1 MLPDFF
7 FFFLMAPPLIRG
19 KKKWWQKTSEDS
31 CMILLRLPENYQLH
45 QIKFTVRSSFSVA
58 LWGKWLRFYTATY
71 AYRGSMIIMGQ
82 LSASLCHTLVQ
93 YCIIYK
99 WQTTWRSDFAAK
111 CDIFYVLGWFFF
123 FKQWICWTNNYKYR
137 HANLY
142 PSERPLIFWNN
153 IGRRELI

>member
-1 MLPDFF
+1 MLPDF

-19 KKKWWQKTSEDS
+19 KEKWWQKTSEDS

-111 CDIFYVLGWFFF
+111 CDIFYVLGFFF
-123 FKQWICWTNNYKYR
+123 FFLNNEFVEQTITNTGTQTYIPQKGHWYSGITLDVVN
-137 HANLY
+137 
-142 PSERPLIFWNN
+142 
-153 IGRRELI
+153 